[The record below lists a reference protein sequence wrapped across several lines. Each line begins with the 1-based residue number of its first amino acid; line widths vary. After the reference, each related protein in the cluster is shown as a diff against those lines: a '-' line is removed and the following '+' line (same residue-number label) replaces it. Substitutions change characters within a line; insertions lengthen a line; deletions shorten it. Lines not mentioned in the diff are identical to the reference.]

1 MDLLL
6 ILLLTV
12 LNGVFSMS
20 ELALASSRKARLSAM
35 AESGDKGAKAALVL
49 LENPTQFLSSVQVGI
64 TSIGMVNGILGEA
77 AFSDGVS
84 AWVQGFGVAV
94 GAADVTATVVVVTV
108 ITFITIVFGEL
119 VPKRIGQLYPE
130 LVARHVSRPMTYVA
144 SGAKPFVRLLSFS
157 THAVLKLLRIDNA
170 AGRAV
175 TEEEIVASLEEGVD
189 AGVIE
194 EHEHQMVQNV
204 FRLDERPLTSLM
216 VPRTDMEWLD
226 ASHTVAQCL
235 QKASSSDNKG
245 SHSWYPVCRGSLDDV
260 VGVISVGRLLELGAD
275 LPGPVEPHVLPAAF
289 LPETLSGMELLEQFR
304 AKSGRM
310 VFVVDEYG
318 VVRSQW
324 RALAPGAGVAQ
335 GRKVHPFKEPLTRA
349 QQHGGNG
356 DVHLVDQ
363 ALAQVLLDGVDTATH
378 THILAPGGFSGTR
391 QSHLDAFR
399 HEVEGGAAFHD
410 QRCAGVVGQHEH
422 RHLVHRVIAPPPAPA
437 LVRPRPAHRPEHV
450 AAKNPGPEILKAP
463 RGKFLVEPLRRSAIA
478 TKDVLLEGARRHRP
492 SMQRCAAHAERVV
505 QVLVRTC
512 AEAV

>member
-6 ILLLTV
+6 ILLLTM

-20 ELALASSRKARLSAM
+20 ELALASSRKARLAAM
-35 AESGDKGAKAALVL
+35 AESGDKGAMAALAL
-49 LENPTQFLSSVQVGI
+49 LDNPTQFLSSVQVGI
-64 TSIGMVNGILGEA
+64 TSIGMVNAILGEA
-77 AFSDGVS
+77 AFSNGVS
-84 AWVQGFGVAV
+84 TWLQRWGVAL
-94 GAADVTATVVVVTV
+94 GAAEVSATVIVVTA

-216 VPRTDMEWLD
+216 VPRTDMEWME

-235 QKASSSDNKG
+235 QMAKSSAGKG
-245 SHSWYPVCRGSLDDV
+245 SHSWYPVCRSSLDEV

-304 AKSGRM
+304 AKSGRI

-318 VVRSQW
+318 VVQGLMTPRDLLEAITGELQ
-324 RALAPGAGVAQ
+324 PGA
-335 GRKVHPFKEPLTRA
+335 
-349 QQHGGNG
+349 
-356 DVHLVDQ
+356 Q
-363 ALAQVLLDGVDTATH
+363 ADAWATQREDGSWLLDGLMPVNELKLRLDIKDLPEEERGRYNTVAGLLMSVSGRMLATAER
-378 THILAPGGFSGTR
+378 I
-391 QSHLDAFR
+391 
-399 HEVEGGAAFHD
+399 E
-410 QRCAGVVGQHEH
+410 CAGWVFEVVD
-422 RHLVHRVIAPPPAPA
+422 LD
-437 LVRPRPAHRPEHV
+437 
-450 AAKNPGPEILKAP
+450 
-463 RGKFLVEPLRRSAIA
+463 GKRIDKVLA
-478 TKDVLLEGARRHRP
+478 TVL
-492 SMQRCAAHAERVV
+492 
-505 QVLVRTC
+505 
-512 AEAV
+512 AVTD